1 MNINLPTIVESR
13 AKLSGKS
20 SGNFKL
26 VYQKL
31 QQTGY
36 VGFFEEKVKK
46 LLQDEL
52 SLALT
57 EIGNIK
63 DSSEKQK
70 VLSILFEE
78 NIVIFK
84 ESLKMIFI
92 DLGPLISRRSLAKL
106 FEPQPKESTLRVLL
120 DSFQPS
126 QTRLPEK
133 SDPRLP
139 KNR

>member
-1 MNINLPTIVESR
+1 MSTNLPTIVESR
-13 AKLSGKS
+13 VKPSGKS
-20 SGNFKL
+20 SGNHQL

-36 VGFFEEKVKK
+36 VRFFEEKVKK
-46 LLQDEL
+46 LLQEEL

-57 EIGNIK
+57 EISNIK

-78 NIVIFK
+78 NIFIFK

-92 DLGPLISRRSLAKL
+92 DLGPLISRWSLAKL
-106 FEPQPKESTLRVLL
+106 FEPRPNEPKLRICLG
-120 DSFQPS
+120 SFEPS
-126 QTRLPEK
+126 QTC
-133 SDPRLP
+133 LP
-139 KNR
+139 KKTDFRPQEN